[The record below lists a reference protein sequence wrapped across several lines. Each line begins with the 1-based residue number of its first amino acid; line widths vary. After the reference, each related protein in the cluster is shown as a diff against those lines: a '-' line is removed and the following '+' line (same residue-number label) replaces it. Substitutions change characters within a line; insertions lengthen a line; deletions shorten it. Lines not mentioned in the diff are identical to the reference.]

1 MKSRW
6 LILGFATVLT
16 AVCGLSAVGCPSM
29 TPCIAVF
36 RQRPSGS
43 VPLAVLL
50 LLLGAGLLLP
60 WFRMAWLLWRSAI
73 ALSRLPR
80 CDYPFELVNA
90 ISRTGVEGVDCIASG
105 EPVAFCAGIWRPKIL
120 VSQDLAG
127 LLRPAELDAVLL
139 HEAHHARRRDPLRR
153 AAWRAAGDVFFF
165 LPLLDWLARRQLVV
179 SELVADRAALQQVG
193 LNPLAGA
200 LWTLG
205 SATGGAAVAAFGG
218 AIGLRV
224 AQLLGRPVVLE
235 RPEPILWA
243 RSATG
248 LLLAAGVILCLWQM
262 PMVL

>member
-16 AVCGLSAVGCPSM
+16 AVCGSSAVGCPSV
-29 TPCIAVF
+29 TPCFAMS
-36 RQRPSGS
+36 RQRPIGV
-43 VPLAVLL
+43 VPVAMLL

-60 WFRMAWLLWRSAI
+60 MFRMAWLLWSSSI

-80 CDYPFELVNA
+80 CDSAPELVRA
-90 ISRTGVEGVDCIASG
+90 IRRTGVERLDSVASE
-105 EPVAFCAGIWRPKIL
+105 EPVAFCAGALRPKIL
-120 VSQDLAG
+120 VSQDVAP

-153 AAWRAAGDVFFF
+153 AAWRAAADVFFF
-165 LPLLDWLARRQLVV
+165 LPLLDWLARRQLIV

-205 SATGGAAVAAFGG
+205 SASGDVAGAAFGG

-235 RPEPILWA
+235 RPEPVLWA

-248 LLLAAGVILCLWQM
+248 VLLAAGVVLCLRQM
-262 PMVL
+262 LLGL